1 MKTPVGNL
9 KDLDLSDH
17 DVCQRI
23 LALDK
28 HRLAEGLVVESLFD
42 QYLAAFPQN
51 GNDDAPVLIDAD
63 TAIAANPRGR
73 DTYAFVWD
81 RESRIG
87 LRRYLIAL
95 GRRYD
100 TWLVRFDASENTFIT
115 THIKDGKRVS
125 DWAPLYETAR
135 DLSGLGHEHDVD
147 VDVSVRDPKRINQSF
162 WGYLSAHY
170 GDALGERVVLPRI
183 FLNFGIQP
191 WFRYVWNID
200 RVYLQG
206 DQIWHLEI
214 KHKYPITGRPLTF
227 GLNDGELRLIRNLS
241 QCGLRS
247 LHTIIVK
254 PRWNKETS
262 SMLLTN
268 DMSARAAAAVI
279 GREITG
285 EEVTAIMRQR
295 AGQSGADT
303 SFSGRSS
310 LKFRSMPAS
319 GFTSFGTLGMPYTE
333 VAGRIDR
340 FMRGEVL
347 ERITDERLSELRLA

>member
-17 DVCQRI
+17 DVCQSI
-23 LALDK
+23 LTMDK

-51 GNDDAPVLIDAD
+51 GNHAPVLIDAD
-63 TAIAANPRGR
+63 TAIAANPGR
-73 DTYAFVWD
+73 PDTYAFVWD
-81 RESRIG
+81 RENRFG

-100 TWLVRFDASENTFIT
+100 TWLVRFNAVQKTFIT
-115 THIKDGKRVS
+115 AHVKDGKRVS
-125 DWAPLYETAR
+125 DWGPLYATAR
-135 DLSGLGHEHDVD
+135 DLSGLQQEHDVG
-147 VDVSVRDPKRINQSF
+147 VDLSVRDTKRINQSF

-170 GDALGERVVLPRI
+170 GDALGARVVLPRI
-183 FLNFGIQP
+183 FFNFGIQP

-214 KHKYPITGRPLTF
+214 KHKYPIMGRPLTF

-285 EEVTAIMRQR
+285 DDVASIMRQR
-295 AGQSGADT
+295 AGRSGADT

-319 GFTSFGTLGMPYTE
+319 GFTSFGTLGMQYTE
-333 VAGRIDR
+333 VADRIDR

-347 ERITDERLSELRLA
+347 DRITDERLSEMRLA

>member
-51 GNDDAPVLIDAD
+51 GNDAPVLIDAD
-63 TAIAANPRGR
+63 TAIAANPGGR

-100 TWLVRFDASENTFIT
+100 TWLVRFDASEHTFVT
-115 THIKDGKRVS
+115 AHVKDGKRVS
-125 DWAPLYETAR
+125 DWGPLYQTAR
-135 DLSGLGHEHDVD
+135 DLSGREHEHDVG
-147 VDVSVRDPKRINQSF
+147 VDLSVRDAKRINQSF
-162 WGYLSAHY
+162 WGYLSAQY

-206 DQIWHLEI
+206 DQI
-214 KHKYPITGRPLTF
+214 
-227 GLNDGELRLIRNLS
+227 
-241 QCGLRS
+241 
-247 LHTIIVK
+247 
-254 PRWNKETS
+254 
-262 SMLLTN
+262 
-268 DMSARAAAAVI
+268 
-279 GREITG
+279 
-285 EEVTAIMRQR
+285 
-295 AGQSGADT
+295 
-303 SFSGRSS
+303 
-310 LKFRSMPAS
+310 
-319 GFTSFGTLGMPYTE
+319 
-333 VAGRIDR
+333 
-340 FMRGEVL
+340 
-347 ERITDERLSELRLA
+347 